1 MTSPVLVL
9 LAIAIDRIV
18 GDPTWLYAR
27 IPHPVSL
34 MAKFLMAGER
44 GFNRPALTPKQR
56 KQFGGVVFGLYVI
69 SFVAIALL
77 IEHLVLHFLPGF
89 MGTILM
95 ALLASSLLAVTSLM
109 EHVQRVQMPVMMG
122 DVETARLEVSKIV
135 GRDTSEL
142 GQDGIIRAALESL
155 AENFSD
161 GVVAPIFWF
170 IIFGFP
176 GIVFYK
182 AVNTADS
189 LIGHK
194 NERYIDF
201 GYFAAKGDDVVNFI
215 PARLT
220 GLLLSFAAVPD
231 GVAKARNGMH
241 VMLRDAGKH
250 ISPNAGWP
258 EAMMAGIL
266 GVKLGGPR
274 TYKGQQHDGVWLGD
288 GREALVAD
296 DITKGLSLIER
307 AWSIILCIVIVIIF
321 ISNLLFEGVFV

>member
-1 MTSPVLVL
+1 
-9 LAIAIDRIV
+9 
-18 GDPTWLYAR
+18 
-27 IPHPVSL
+27 
-34 MAKFLMAGER
+34 
-44 GFNRPALTPKQR
+44 
-56 KQFGGVVFGLYVI
+56 VFGLYVI
-69 SFVAIALL
+69 SFIAIALL

-89 MGTILM
+89 IGTIIM
-95 ALLASSLLAVTSLM
+95 ACLVSSLIAVTSLL

-122 DVETARLEVSKIV
+122 DIETARVEVSKIV

-142 GQDGIIRAALESL
+142 EQEGVIRTALESL

-170 IIFGFP
+170 VVFGFP

-201 GYFAAKGDDVVNFI
+201 GYFAAKTDDVVNFI

-220 GLLLSFAAVPD
+220 GLLLAIAAIPD
-231 GVAKARNGMH
+231 GMVKARDGML

-250 ISPNAGWP
+250 VSPNAGWP
-258 EAMMAGIL
+258 EAMVAGVL
-266 GVKLGGPR
+266 GIKLGGPR
-274 TYKGQQHDGVWLGD
+274 TYQGKQHDGVWFGD
-288 GREALVAD
+288 GREALTAD
-296 DITKGLSLIER
+296 DITKGLSLVER
-307 AWSIILCIVIVIIF
+307 AWSIILCAIVVIIF
-321 ISNLLFEGVFV
+321 VSSLFLEGVFV